1 MEFNQVTKFGVDDIE
16 LLPDEFLKQEQI
28 FLLVHIVETVH
39 VGSESTT
46 DLPSVGVLQAFQTIW
61 VLMDV
66 FQLTYVH
73 QVLRLNQKGK
83 ELEVMDDV
91 SLRRIQGKVIQS
103 VLVLEFL
110 LEDESSVS
118 VVLQS
123 VHEDLL
129 IPFKPLVVEDQNS
142 SQGIENQALFIVK
155 ILKGIFPVKFP
166 C

>member
-1 MEFNQVTKFGVDDIE
+1 
-16 LLPDEFLKQEQI
+16 
-28 FLLVHIVETVH
+28 
-39 VGSESTT
+39 
-46 DLPSVGVLQAFQTIW
+46 
-61 VLMDV
+61 MDV

-142 SQGIENQALFIVK
+142 SQGIENQALFIVE